1 MGHVATCPGTCT
13 QAIRHLSDTVQGCWS
28 VREFAWGLVP
38 CRAISNRN
46 RRSSVL
52 STYSECVGHACFP
65 YSASCT
71 RVGAVQGASPR
82 ALFFFAGTKCTAPPG
97 HATRASPCL
106 ASITSCR
113 GALGAHAREDA
124 TSLHWRAGRLS
135 TSVHFVLRE
144 NTKNTKTCC
153 VCFAGTK
160 CTAPRGRA
168 THASPCLASITS
180 WRGALEVHAR
190 EDATSLH

>member
-1 MGHVATCPGTCT
+1 MPHVQEHARKQLDTSLTPCKAAGACASLLGGSSRV
-13 QAIRHLSDTVQGCWS
+13 AIQPS
-28 VREFAWGLVP
+28 A
-38 CRAISNRN
+38 
-46 RRSSVL
+46 VL

-65 YSASCT
+65 YSASCA
-71 RVGAVQGASPR
+71 RVGAVQGGAVIYRWR
-82 ALFFFAGTKCTAPPG
+82 APEHFFFFAGTKCTAPPG
-97 HATRASPCL
+97 RTTRASPCL
-106 ASITSCR
+106 ASITSWR

-160 CTAPRGRA
+160 CTAPRDRA

-180 WRGALEVHAR
+180 WRGALGAHAR
-190 EDATSLH
+190 EVATSLH

>member
-13 QAIRHLSDTVQGCWS
+13 QAIRHLSDTVQGRWS
-28 VREFAWGLVP
+28 MREFAWGLVP
-38 CRAISNRN
+38 CSHPTL
-46 RRSSVL
+46 RSAEYVLGMRGPRVFSLLSVMH
-52 STYSECVGHACFP
+52 SS
-65 YSASCT
+65 

-106 ASITSCR
+106 ASITSWR

-135 TSVHFVLRE
+135 TSVHFVLHE
-144 NTKNTKTCC
+144 NTNMTQK
-153 VCFAGTK
+153 
-160 CTAPRGRA
+160 
-168 THASPCLASITS
+168 HSIT
-180 WRGALEVHAR
+180 
-190 EDATSLH
+190 

>member
-1 MGHVATCPGTCT
+1 MKKHSEIDMVVWWGMLPHVQEHAREQLDTSLTPCKAAGACASLLGGSSRV
-13 QAIRHLSDTVQGCWS
+13 AIQPS
-28 VREFAWGLVP
+28 A
-38 CRAISNRN
+38 
-46 RRSSVL
+46 VL

-106 ASITSCR
+106 ASITSWR

-144 NTKNTKTCC
+144 KHKKHKKHDMAHMT
-153 VCFAGTK
+153 
-160 CTAPRGRA
+160 
-168 THASPCLASITS
+168 
-180 WRGALEVHAR
+180 
-190 EDATSLH
+190 

>member
-13 QAIRHLSDTVQGCWS
+13 RAIRHLSDTVQGRWS
-28 VREFAWGLVP
+28 MREFAWGLVP
-38 CRAISNRN
+38 CSHPTL
-46 RRSSVL
+46 RSSEYVL
-52 STYSECVGHACFP
+52 GMRGPRVFSLLGVVHSSRGGTRGEPPST
-65 YSASCT
+65 
-71 RVGAVQGASPR
+71 
-82 ALFFFAGTKCTAPPG
+82 FFFAGTKCTAPPG

-113 GALGAHAREDA
+113 GALGAHVREDA